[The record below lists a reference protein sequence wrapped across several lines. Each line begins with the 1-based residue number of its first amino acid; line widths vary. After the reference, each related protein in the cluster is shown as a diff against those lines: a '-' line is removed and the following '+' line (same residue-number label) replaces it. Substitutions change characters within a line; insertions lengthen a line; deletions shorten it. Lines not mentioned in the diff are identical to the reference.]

1 MSVLSRFFRY
11 PFKCVSN
18 TEGRRCRNKVLVKG
32 DRCDDCWQALATSR
46 DVQDRIKAARA
57 PELPDKVFVVL
68 AVDPEDLVRTELAKR
83 DDLPSWVC
91 YYQGRGLAADKVP
104 AVRRQLG
111 GNRKASPEADW
122 LLVHDEDP
130 SVASAIVM
138 KTTDLR
144 LLQEATRHP
153 NAYVRATAAA
163 SPLVTED
170 LEMALAY
177 TNDKI
182 VLMALAEKPSTCDIV
197 LTWLSQHPDYEI
209 SSPAAGQLY
218 LRRTGRGGAVGSVA
232 LPAA

>member
-11 PFKCVSN
+11 PYKCVSV
-18 TEGRRCRNKVLVKG
+18 EGRRCRNKVLTRGK
-32 DRCDDCWQALATSR
+32 RCDDCWQALANSR

-57 PELPDKVFVVL
+57 PQLPYKVFVVL

-83 DDLPSWVC
+83 DDLPTWVC
-91 YYQGRGLAADKVP
+91 YYQGRGLAADRIA
-104 AVRRQLG
+104 AVRRQLA
-111 GNRKASPEADW
+111 GNRKASAEADW

-170 LEMALAY
+170 LEMSLAY
-177 TNDKI
+177 ANDKI
-182 VLMALAEKPSTCDIV
+182 VLTALAEKPSTCDIV
-197 LTWLSQHPDYEI
+197 LTWLSQHPDPEI
-209 SSPAAGQLY
+209 SAPAAGQMY
-218 LRRTGRGGAVGSVA
+218 LRRTGRGGVHGSVA